1 MTAYP
6 LRIPFALFFLS
17 LCPALLLFSQDVS
30 IGPPAPAKSG
40 SGTMGTAE
48 AHMVA
53 YFTRGDGTVGGVAR
67 PFSVRVIPTAE
78 KRASVG
84 VMQEFY
90 GGTGNMWN
98 TAAWIAA
105 FNASALHG
113 STIVD
118 HEFILKVSGRVD
130 GPSAGMISTVAF
142 LAALRGDPM
151 IPTATMTGTINPDGT
166 CGPVGGIPQKME
178 GAKEQGMTKFGYP
191 IGARTSIDMATEL
204 AVDLNAKAESLG
216 MEAKEI
222 RDIYD
227 AYHFLT
233 GIRLDRPQAAYESDL
248 DLSTGL
254 RTKVQGWMLRTQ
266 ASVDQ
271 RFGPLAQLAQNNEFV
286 LQTMG
291 AVIAEIATDIEEAQ
305 AFERSS
311 MVIPAYSRYMQA
323 DAMSRACEVAIEGLE
338 AIGANNMEVLNGH
351 FSSSQRNCNTRLS
364 AFILQARASFMNP
377 KLGSQVDALS
387 NMSLYAQ
394 AFGHFE
400 EGVKRQQSFNQIA
413 QNYAQLVEQN
423 GAEAVTAQLFMDF
436 LYGILY
442 YEIAGVLVDFAEDWI
457 SLESN
462 KGPDNKLTP
471 EKLQGFARAYA
482 SAGSA
487 CVSYF
492 DAVITEP
499 YAQQLGMNLASFRS
513 QLAVSE
519 PMYPIAVTLSDP
531 TRFGVGT
538 AGGDPME
545 AAFLHLGAGSVAYLM
560 GASLVNKHYSLGA
573 QMKEDGTFVL
583 SNKRAL
589 GAMIDRA
596 KQRALEEAGAF
607 EAKFG
612 FIPDSVRMNFQL
624 ATGLREG
631 DDVDKLEALQAYW
644 SCAQLCEV
652 AGQLAQE

>member
-1 MTAYP
+1 
-6 LRIPFALFFLS
+6 
-17 LCPALLLFSQDVS
+17 
-30 IGPPAPAKSG
+30 
-40 SGTMGTAE
+40 
-48 AHMVA
+48 MVA
-53 YFTRGDGTVGGVAR
+53 YYTKPDGSAGGIAK
-67 PFSVRVIPTAE
+67 PFSVRVIPNPA

-118 HEFILKVSGRVD
+118 NEFILKVSGRVD

-142 LAALRGDPM
+142 LAALRGDQI

-178 GAKEQGMTKFGYP
+178 GAKQEGMTKFGYP
-191 IGARTSIDMATEL
+191 IGARTSLDMATKQN
-204 AVDLNAKAESLG
+204 VDLNAKAESLG

-222 RDIYD
+222 RDIYE
-227 AYHFLT
+227 AYYFLT
-233 GIRLDRPQAAYESDL
+233 GVRLERPSAVYESDL

-254 RTKVQGWMLRTQ
+254 RTKVQGWMLRTR
-266 ASVDQ
+266 ASVEQ
-271 RFGPLAQLAQNNEFV
+271 RYQPLAQLAQNNELV
-286 LQTMG
+286 MQSIG
-291 AVIAEIATDIEEAQ
+291 AVLAGIEDSFDEAVS
-305 AFERSS
+305 FEQGS
-311 MVIPAYSRYMQA
+311 MVIPAYSSYMEA
-323 DAMSRACEVAIEGLE
+323 DAMSRACEAAIEGLE
-338 AIGANNMEVLNGH
+338 AIGAGNLDVLSGH
-351 FSSSQRNCNTRLS
+351 FSSSQRNCSTRLQ
-364 AFILQARASFMNP
+364 AFMLQARASFSNP
-377 KLGSQVDALS
+377 HLGSQVDALS

-394 AFGHFE
+394 AEGHLI
-400 EGVKRQQSFNQIA
+400 EGQKRQQTFNNIA
-413 QNYAQLVEQN
+413 QNYNQMVEQH

-462 KGPDNKLTP
+462 KGPEIEVTA

-482 SAGSA
+482 SAGNA
-487 CVSYF
+487 CVAYF
-492 DAVITEP
+492 DAVVTEP
-499 YAQQLGMNLASFRS
+499 QAQQLGMNVAAFQS
-513 QLAVSE
+513 QLAISE
-519 PMYPIAVTLSDP
+519 PMYPIAKTLSD
-531 TRFGVGT
+531 F
-538 AGGDPME
+538 ALLGGG
-545 AAFLHLGAGSVAYLM
+545 AAANGDALEGAYLHLGAGSVAYLM

-573 QMKEDGTFVL
+573 QINEDGTFAL
-583 SNKRAL
+583 KNKRAL
-589 GAMIDRA
+589 GSMIDRA

-607 EAKFG
+607 QEKFG

-631 DDVDKLEALQAYW
+631 NDVDKLEALQAYW

-652 AGQLAQE
+652 ASQLAE